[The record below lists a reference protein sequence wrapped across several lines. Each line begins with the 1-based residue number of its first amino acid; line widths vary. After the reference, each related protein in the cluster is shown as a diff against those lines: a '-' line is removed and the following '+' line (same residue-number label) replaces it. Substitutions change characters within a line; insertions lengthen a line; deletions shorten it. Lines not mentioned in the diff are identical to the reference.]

1 MMDQW
6 IASFPNQLKEAVEI
20 GKNAALTPLRKE
32 IRNIVVAGM
41 GGSGIGGDL
50 VRSMVATKLSVPLI
64 VIKDYFLPHWVD
76 EHTLLIASSYS
87 GNTEETIHVLEEAI
101 RRHCKIICIASGGSV
116 EHLASKAGL
125 DFIRIPGGM
134 PPRTCLGY
142 SFVQQLFVLKR
153 YNFIDDGFLVGLTQA
168 ARLLVKEQKRIM
180 RQASTLARKL
190 HRKLPVIYSTTELEA
205 VALRWRQQI
214 NENAK
219 MLCWH
224 HVLPEMNHNE
234 LVGWRVP
241 GKYAV
246 VFLRSETDYSR
257 NQQRINIARNI
268 ITQYTKHILEVWA
281 KGDTYVE
288 RLLYL
293 IHLGDWM
300 SYYLAVR
307 RNVDPVEVNVID
319 YLKAELAG

>member
-1 MMDQW
+1 MMDKW
-6 IASFPNQLKEAVEI
+6 IAEFPQQLLEAVEI
-20 GKNAALTPLRKE
+20 GKNASLTPLRKE

-50 VRSMVATKLSVPLI
+50 VRGMVHTKLAVPLV
-64 VIKDYFLPHWVD
+64 VIKDYFLPYWVD

-101 RRHCKIICIASGGSV
+101 RRQCKIVCISSGGSV
-116 EHLASKAGL
+116 AHLAAKAGL
-125 DFIRIPGGM
+125 DYIRIPSGM
-134 PPRTCLGY
+134 PPRACLGY
-142 SFVQQLFVLKR
+142 SFVQQLFILKR

-168 ARLLVKEQKRIM
+168 ARLLVKEQKRIQ
-180 RQASTLARKL
+180 RQAKSLARKL
-190 HRKLPVIYSTTELEA
+190 NRRLPVIYSTTDLEP

-214 NENAK
+214 NENGK

-234 LVGWRVP
+234 LVGWRNP

-246 VFLRSETDYSR
+246 VFLRSETDYAR

-268 ITQYTKHILEVWA
+268 ITQYTKHIVDVWA
-281 KGDTYVE
+281 RGDSYVE
-288 RLLYL
+288 RVLYL

-300 SYYLAVR
+300 SYYLAER